1 MRIEVR
7 YNFCSLFKMDR
18 HAVNEYAPK
27 KIQVRIGDKIAYV
40 EVISLTE
47 QIYSVAF
54 PGTEPVFIKRIKDK
68 NQQGYWISIPQ
79 GNNDLAASVGSTI
92 DKQLHGDVKRET

>member
-7 YNFCSLFKMDR
+7 YNFCSLLKMDR
-18 HAVNEYAPK
+18 YAANEHAPQ

-47 QIYSVAF
+47 QIYSVEF
-54 PGTEPVFIKRIKDK
+54 LGTEPIFITRIKDK
-68 NQQGYWISIPQ
+68 NQQGCWISIPQ
-79 GNNDLAASVGSTI
+79 GNNDLAASVGAVI
-92 DKQLHGDVKRET
+92 DQGLKVSRET